1 MTDKQAILVRHSVRK
16 YRSVRIADNLVAQLK
31 AKIDEL
37 NAAGNLHLQFVEDA
51 GKAYGNLIYRAVGL
65 ISAPSIIV
73 CVGEDTADLDERV
86 GYYGEK
92 LVLFAQTLGLNTCWT
107 GTFNRKAVSF
117 DVKPG
122 ERVVLAIAIGY
133 GVDQGKDR
141 KSKTYE
147 QVTEVVG
154 TAPDWFKEGVKAALL
169 APTALNEQKFMI
181 KYNADDTVSLE
192 TKGGGLTKI
201 DLGIVKCHFEIG
213 AGREF

>member
-65 ISAPSIIV
+65 ISAPSILV
-73 CVGEDTADLDERV
+73 CVGENTADLDERV

-107 GTFNRKAVSF
+107 VTFNRKAVAV
-117 DVKPG
+117 DLKPG
-122 ERVVLAIAIGY
+122 E
-133 GVDQGKDR
+133 
-141 KSKTYE
+141 
-147 QVTEVVG
+147 
-154 TAPDWFKEGVKAALL
+154 
-169 APTALNEQKFMI
+169 
-181 KYNADDTVSLE
+181 
-192 TKGGGLTKI
+192 
-201 DLGIVKCHFEIG
+201 
-213 AGREF
+213 